1 MSELPI
7 SELSK
12 KQVDHELASYIA
24 SAGPDERRV
33 LLFICRRFIGIGQR
47 DFGALDLRGELRDG
61 FQETAEEAADGLFY
75 MSLWFLVQQ
84 INRPMVPVAADT
96 EPGQMERPSK
106 PIEPT
111 PLGRPCEVCDGPG
124 PVLYDDKPGAKNFAR
139 YCCVS
144 CHSTPQDTFFT
155 RRRSLGPVVLAS
167 DGPAR
172 YRNEAGQ
179 LVEDDDVPDEDW
191 PR

>member
-1 MSELPI
+1 MSDQIPPI

-47 DFGALDLRGELRDG
+47 DFGQLDLRSELRDG

-84 INRPMVPVAADT
+84 INRPMVPVAPDT
-96 EPGQMERPSK
+96 EPGRLDLEHR
-106 PIEPT
+106 
-111 PLGRPCEVCDGPG
+111 
-124 PVLYDDKPGAKNFAR
+124 
-139 YCCVS
+139 
-144 CHSTPQDTFFT
+144 ST
-155 RRRSLGPVVLAS
+155 
-167 DGPAR
+167 GPAR

-179 LVEDDDVPDEDW
+179 LVEDDDVPEEDW
-191 PR
+191 P